1 MWISN
6 NKHISNNNNNNM
18 IMMLMMMMMT
28 GRMSKTMYNIRT
40 PGSTRDNS
48 YSTHVTNNV
57 REGES
62 CYVDIIDKKSF
73 QFAYMLCFYVV
84 KCY

>member
-1 MWISN
+1 
-6 NKHISNNNNNNM
+6 
-18 IMMLMMMMMT
+18 MMLKMMMMMT
-28 GRMSKTMYNIRT
+28 GRMSKTMYNIRA
-40 PGSTRDNS
+40 PGSTRDTF

-62 CYVDIIDKKSF
+62 CYVDIIDKKF
-73 QFAYMLCFYVV
+73 QFAYMLYFYVV